1 MKILVVT
8 PFLPYPGV
16 PHAGGKL
23 VYFLLRTLAEK
34 HSLVL
39 VSRCFPG
46 EERNLGK
53 IREMLAG
60 LELVPASG
68 PVAAGSLSS
77 MGRAAGSY
85 YRLTRK
91 AKEVLSR
98 ETFDLC
104 QVEFTE
110 TGVFWV
116 SPRDVPTVL
125 TCHDIIS
132 KPAFRRYV
140 ASEGIYRAL
149 HWGIWKVKQMAE
161 KRVLSKFDH
170 VFTLSDEDREWAER
184 LYPGVSLGVLR
195 YPGGLGFAG
204 LPRKEVPARILFLGA
219 LNRPQNIES
228 VRYFWEKVWPAVREE
243 TPEAEF
249 WVAGGGLPR
258 DLAIL
263 MSEDPRTVL
272 TGYLDN
278 LEEVYKSAAVFV
290 APILTGGGIIV
301 KILDAMAAGVPVV
314 TTSIGNEGIRAKGGE
329 EILVSDDPEHFQ
341 RDVLA
346 LLQDQESRKA
356 VGDAGRRFVEK
367 AFNAERFAGTL
378 EETYKKMH

>member
-1 MKILVVT
+1 M
-8 PFLPYPGV
+8 
-16 PHAGGKL
+16 
-23 VYFLLRTLAEK
+23 
-34 HSLVL
+34 
-39 VSRCFPG
+39 
-46 EERNLGK
+46 
-53 IREMLAG
+53 
-60 LELVPASG
+60 
-68 PVAAGSLSS
+68 
-77 MGRAAGSY
+77 
-85 YRLTRK
+85 
-91 AKEVLSR
+91 
-98 ETFDLC
+98 
-104 QVEFTE
+104 
-110 TGVFWV
+110 
-116 SPRDVPTVL
+116 
-125 TCHDIIS
+125 
-132 KPAFRRYV
+132 
-140 ASEGIYRAL
+140 
-149 HWGIWKVKQMAE
+149 
-161 KRVLSKFDH
+161 
-170 VFTLSDEDREWAER
+170 
-184 LYPGVSLGVLR
+184 
-195 YPGGLGFAG
+195 
-204 LPRKEVPARILFLGA
+204 
-219 LNRPQNIES
+219 
-228 VRYFWEKVWPAVREE
+228 REE